1 MKSEKTK
8 IVIIGRPNVGK
19 SSLFNRIVGKRQ
31 AIVHEVAGTT
41 RDIVS
46 ETVTLPAV
54 ISTEVEKS
62 KKRSLDSQELIRD
75 DNIVSFDLFD
85 TAGYLIEKNGP
96 FTKETVAKITEA
108 IGFAN
113 SLIFVVDGNVPPT
126 REDEFIADLARKSG
140 KQVILVINKLDNGK
154 PAETKEYL
162 KFGFKDCFPVSVIH
176 NLGVGD
182 LLTGILKRVQPFRV
196 EPSQTTNNE
205 RRTTRITIIGRPNV
219 GKSSILNTLVKK
231 ERSIVSKI
239 PGTTRDV
246 ISEVI
251 TLPPVIS
258 TEQKRAEKSLKKTS
272 RDSHVEEASAP
283 SPQNDKEERIALKIS
298 DTAGARKP
306 GKIGKAALRGE
317 PVEKYSY
324 LRTEKEVENSDIVL
338 VVLDASE
345 KIAAQDLHIA
355 GMAREKGKG
364 IIILVN
370 KWDLAE
376 GITQEKYLARLRH
389 YFSFMIWVPVVFVSA
404 KTGRNITEITGV
416 IKKVSENQRQEIPTS
431 KLNRIIEDF
440 ILTNPPKGRGPFKP
454 KVFFASQTDVVPPT
468 FTISAKHHAIVHF
481 SWRRALENELR
492 RHFNFTGTP
501 IKIVFKAK

>member
-1 MKSEKTK
+1 MKSEKPK
-8 IVIIGRPNVGK
+8 VVIIGRPNVGK
-19 SSLFNRIVGKRQ
+19 SSLFNRIIGKRQ

-46 ETVTLPAV
+46 ETVNV
-54 ISTEVEKS
+54 DGK
-62 KKRSLDSQELIRD
+62 
-75 DNIVSFDLFD
+75 SFDLFD

-108 IGFAN
+108 IAFADV
-113 SLIFVVDGNVPPT
+113 LILVVDGNVPPT

-140 KQVILVINKLDNGK
+140 KPVLLVINKLDNGK
-154 PAETKEYL
+154 PGETDEYS
-162 KFGFKDCFPVSVIH
+162 KFGFKEYFPVSVIH
-176 NLGVGD
+176 NLGIPD
-182 LLTGILKRVQPFRV
+182 LLQNILSRATSYQIPATESKLIKV
-196 EPSQTTNNE
+196 S
-205 RRTTRITIIGRPNV
+205 ILGRPNV
-219 GKSSILNTLVKK
+219 GKSSILNAITKK
-231 ERSIVSKI
+231 ERAIVTET

-246 ISEVI
+246 ISEVV
-251 TLPPVIS
+251 TG
-258 TEQKRAEKSLKKTS
+258 EGF
-272 RDSHVEEASAP
+272 D
-283 SPQNDKEERIALKIS
+283 LKIS

-324 LRTEKEVENSDIVL
+324 LRTEREVENSDIVL

-355 GMAREKGKG
+355 GMAKEKGKG
-364 IIILVN
+364 IVILVN

-376 GITQEKYLARLRH
+376 DITQEKYLAKLRH

-404 KTGRNITEITGV
+404 KTGRNINEILAV
-416 IKKVSENQRQEIPTS
+416 VKKISKNQTTEIPTS

-454 KVFFASQTDVVPPT
+454 KVFFASQTGIVPPT
-468 FTISAKHHAIVHF
+468 FAISAKHHAIVHF

-492 RHFNFTGTP
+492 RHFDFTGTP
-501 IKIVFKAK
+501 IKIIFKGK